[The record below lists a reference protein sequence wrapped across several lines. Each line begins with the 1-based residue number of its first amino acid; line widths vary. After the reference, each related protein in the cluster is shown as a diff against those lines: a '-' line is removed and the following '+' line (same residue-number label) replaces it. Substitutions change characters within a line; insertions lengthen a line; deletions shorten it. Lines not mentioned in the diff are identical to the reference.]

1 MSKIRSDNTTPEI
14 IFRKALWAKGLRY
27 RKNYSKLPGKPD
39 IVFTKQK
46 VTVFIDGEFW
56 HGFNWHE
63 KKGKIKTNSE
73 YWIKKIEG
81 NMTRDKK
88 NVQML
93 EDDGWAILR
102 FWESEIRKELMECL
116 EKVLALL
123 NSRG

>member
-39 IVFTKQK
+39 IVFTKHK

-88 NVQML
+88 NMQML

-102 FWESEIRKELMECL
+102 FWESEIRKEPMECL